1 MVYSH
6 TDGAKGNVSDIF
18 SQYETAR
25 MLAQADENYLL
36 AAEICHDA
44 AMFCSGQGYYGSS
57 EICYWRKFENLLS
70 AGSLLSLDASMTLY
84 NLSMVINRQ
93 GNNDTDILLSLTSLA
108 LYVYNNC
115 EESNDD
121 LKERLEGN
129 YQSIIENI
137 QDEEVVSIDEW
148 GVHTWSMKSHVR
160 KLEDFDSEKL
170 ASMLMKL
177 TSEYFKETGNLTSY
191 AVAHMHYIN
200 SLLPLSEF
208 TKAMGEIEIFMKE
221 YAQYL
226 DDEDKNYAITI
237 SYILALSVHDFA
249 RADEICENYSI
260 SDEIKQQYMEIFTP
274 CTYAFLNHDNEKA
287 EKLYSELQEHLD
299 QGKLNE
305 SQYFD
310 LATYCAYKQ
319 APYEGKK
326 FMSLWKDCISGVPKE
341 DFHYY
346 EPAIDMLKNLL
357 EQ

>member
-1 MVYSH
+1 MKEMVEFAYVF
-6 TDGAKGNVSDIF
+6 T
-18 SQYETAR
+18 
-25 MLAQADENYLL
+25 
-36 AAEICHDA
+36 
-44 AMFCSGQGYYGSS
+44 
-57 EICYWRKFENLLS
+57 
-70 AGSLLSLDASMTLY
+70 
-84 NLSMVINRQ
+84 
-93 GNNDTDILLSLTSLA
+93 ND
-108 LYVYNNC
+108 
-115 EESNDD
+115 
-121 LKERLEGN
+121 K
-129 YQSIIENI
+129 
-137 QDEEVVSIDEW
+137 
-148 GVHTWSMKSHVR
+148 
-160 KLEDFDSEKL
+160 
-170 ASMLMKL
+170 
-177 TSEYFKETGNLTSY
+177 
-191 AVAHMHYIN
+191 
-200 SLLPLSEF
+200 
-208 TKAMGEIEIFMKE
+208 GEIEIFMKE